1 MRDKFMAL
9 ENDMTMRFV
18 AKLRSLGYDRE
29 DIFERVHLAMETV
42 QSYAHEKVFD
52 KHSYI
57 DYDRMRKI
65 VIDMLVSLFKK

>member
-1 MRDKFMAL
+1 
-9 ENDMTMRFV
+9 
-18 AKLRSLGYDRE
+18 
-29 DIFERVHLAMETV
+29 METV

-57 DYDRMRKI
+57 DYNRMRKI